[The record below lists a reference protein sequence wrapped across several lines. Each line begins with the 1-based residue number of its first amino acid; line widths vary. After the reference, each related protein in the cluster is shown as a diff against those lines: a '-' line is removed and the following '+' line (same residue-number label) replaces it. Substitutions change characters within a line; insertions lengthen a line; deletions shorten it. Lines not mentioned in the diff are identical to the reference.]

1 MTISLLKLGQCHVYI
16 QSPCFQSSQRLW
28 SLAFLSIGWSEQ
40 KAMTLIPNPLLSP
53 SPNPAKHL
61 NGVSNSVGSPDLINP
76 LRSYTELLQSG
87 SIAALVHF
95 LHTVSIQNT
104 FLFVGTMH
112 LGRIP
117 FDFFLWQ
124 IIFRMPC
131 LFGFLNV
138 YWEARSF
145 ISFTRMQ
152 A

>member
-1 MTISLLKLGQCHVYI
+1 MKLGQCHVYI

-53 SPNPAKHL
+53 SPNPVKHL

-76 LRSYTELLQSG
+76 LSE
-87 SIAALVHF
+87 V
-95 LHTVSIQNT
+95 LHRTPPVWKHSCLGTLPAHRVCIQNT
-104 FLFVGTMH
+104 FLFLGTMH

-145 ISFTRMQ
+145 TSFTRM
-152 A
+152 